1 MAPNPFLGVIL
12 HAIGGLA
19 AASFY
24 LPYKKVRGWSW
35 ETYWITGGVFSWLVA
50 PAVFGLVVVSLIYN
64 VPLLDV
70 ITGSPARAIW
80 SAFGFGALWGIGGLT
95 FGLSMRYLGIALGYA
110 IALGF
115 CAAFGT
121 LVPPVF
127 QGTFGALF
135 ETTSGVVVLAGVA
148 ACLLGIAFS
157 GAAGMSKER
166 ELSEEQKKSTV
177 AEFNFARGL
186 VIAIACG
193 LLSACM
199 AFALAAGEPITKR
212 AVELGTP
219 PLWAG
224 LPTLIV
230 VLLGGLLSNA
240 VWCFVL
246 LARNRSFAEFLS
258 AGRGPTT
265 GIVPAVAPERE
276 LELEGADAGRTTSP
290 TATATTA
297 RVDDDAALSPASL
310 AGNYFFSALAGVTWY
325 LQFFF
330 YTMGSSKMGER
341 LGFSSWTLHM
351 ASIIIFSTVWGIAL
365 REWRGTSRRTHALI
379 GLGLAILILSTA
391 VVGYGNY
398 LGTRAAANTAALSSR
413 SD

>member
-1 MAPNPFLGVIL
+1 MVPNPFLGVIL

-24 LPYKKVRGWSW
+24 LPYKKVRGWCW
-35 ETYWITGGVFSWLVA
+35 ETDWITGGMFSWLVA
-50 PAVFGLVVVSLIYN
+50 PAVFGLVVVSMVYHGA
-64 VPLLDV
+64 LLEV
-70 ITGSPARAIW
+70 ISGSPTRAIW
-80 SAFGFGALWGIGGLT
+80 GAFGFGALWGIGGLT
-95 FGLSMRYLGIALGYA
+95 FGLSMRSLGIALGYA

-121 LVPPVF
+121 LVPPAF
-127 QGTFGALF
+127 QGSFGALF
-135 ETTSGVVVLAGVA
+135 ETTSGLVVLAGVA
-148 ACLLGIAFS
+148 ACLVGIAFS

-166 ELSEEQKKSTV
+166 ELSEEQKKSSV

-186 VIAIACG
+186 VIATACG

-199 AFALAAGEPITKR
+199 AFALAAGDPITKR
-212 AVELGTP
+212 AVALGTP
-219 PLWAG
+219 PLWSG

-246 LARNRSFAEFLS
+246 LARNRSFAEFF
-258 AGRGPTT
+258 APARGPTS
-265 GIVPAVAPERE
+265 GVVPAVAPERD
-276 LELEGADAGRTTSP
+276 LELERAEAGGAASP
-290 TATATTA
+290 VATAIDAEPSVPLA
-297 RVDDDAALSPASL
+297 R
-310 AGNYFFSALAGVTWY
+310 NYFFSALAGVTWY

-365 REWRGTSRRTHALI
+365 REWRGTSRRTHVLI
-379 GLGLAILILSTA
+379 ALGLAILILSTV

-398 LGTRAAANTAALSSR
+398 LGTSAAADSTSL
-413 SD
+413 